1 MENQVEELPSTK
13 TPDQIEAEMF
23 ATRESLSE
31 KCTALENQ
39 VMGTVQTAA
48 DTITETVDAVK
59 SFVNTA
65 PEAVSDTVE
74 QVASAVKEQVARTF
88 DITGHVRSN
97 PLSSVGVSVGLGF
110 IAGYLIFG
118 SQRASNSRAR
128 SATRSFA
135 ESTPPSTPREPGVLD
150 DIFSIV
156 GRKVKAAAETFIDA
170 ASTSVTNN
178 IRENIPKLVEEAARR
193 FMPDNVDTHGEPLK
207 DGNHFYGR

>member
-1 MENQVEELPSTK
+1 MENQVEELPKAK
-13 TPDQIEAEMF
+13 TPGQIEAEMF
-23 ATRESLSE
+23 ATRESLTD
-31 KCTALENQ
+31 KVAALENQ

-65 PEAVSDTVE
+65 PETVSETVE
-74 QVASAVKEQVARTF
+74 QVTSAVKEQVARTF

-118 SQRASNSRAR
+118 NQSSSSSRAR
-128 SATRSFA
+128 SAVREFT
-135 ESTPPSTPREPGVLD
+135 ESTPSTPRVPGILD

-156 GRKVKAAAETFIDA
+156 GRKVKEAAETFIDA
-170 ASTSVTNN
+170 ASTSVSNN
-178 IRENIPKLVEEAARR
+178 IRDSIPKLVEEAAKRL
-193 FMPDNVDTHGEPLK
+193 MPDNIETHGEPLK